1 MKISKRQLRRLIRES
16 LLNEDRGERLT
27 LWLKVE
33 GDELVLHVNESGMV
47 YDLPTYVDLERGAGG
62 LAGLQRDFKADHGM
76 EIPPGTMVIDYDGI
90 GMDDLPLED
99 AFQWVVDEYANM

>member
-1 MKISKRQLRRLIRES
+1 MKTTNRQLRKIIREA
-16 LLNEDRGERLT
+16 LLKERADRLT

-47 YDLPTYVDLERGAGG
+47 YDMPTYVDLERGAGG